1 MSGLNCPLIRPK
13 DEQRKGPKY
22 GVVEDGGELGVTGRE
37 LEISPPAEDEDG
49 RSGSEVAKPI

>member
-37 LEISPPAEDEDG
+37 LEISPPAEDG